1 MVKPSCG
8 DTWMSWKDLLHL
20 CLMLVGVVLF
30 LYGSNYYDALVGWA
44 GVVLMVGGFVA
55 EIALK
60 VFEFVR
66 KRGEGSEAVKL

>member
-1 MVKPSCG
+1 ML
-8 DTWMSWKDLLHL
+8 WKDLLHL
-20 CLMLVGVVLF
+20 CLVLVGAVLF
-30 LYGSNYYDALVGWA
+30 LYGSNYYDALAGWA

-60 VFEFVR
+60 VYEFIR